1 MALKSVGDI
10 ARKRSNRAHEQ
21 IANDAGGAKLKRNW
35 SLNRFL
41 MQSRMSK
48 HMRMENSGFLGL
60 EGSLQLN
67 GKRKEV
73 EIQQQVKR

>member
-1 MALKSVGDI
+1 MALKSVDDLE
-10 ARKRSNRAHEQ
+10 RKHSNRAHEQ
-21 IANDAGGAKLKRNW
+21 IANDAGVAKLKRNR
-35 SLNRFL
+35 SLNRFW

-48 HMRMENSGFLGL
+48 QMMMESSGFLGL

-67 GKRKEV
+67 GKRKEE